1 MKILKFDD
9 YKKSQEERL
18 KLFARLSDGTV
29 LDIGYAQNPNI
40 YFDEEPNVKQVVGID
55 IQINNSLPK
64 KYISTNKLDLNYE
77 KIPYPDNYFDT
88 IVCGEVI
95 EHLECPTKLI
105 REINRVLKNGGKLIL
120 STPSS
125 IYYLEILSD
134 IIGLELEKE
143 HLYVFNRRKLVK
155 MLNENGFQNL
165 KTLSYNFWIPLIK
178 LGIISFKLPE
188 IFSWIQI
195 YICEKS
201 NKCECEK
208 GINTGEHEKGINT
221 GEYEN

>member
-18 KLFARLSDGTV
+18 KLFARLSRGIV
-29 LDIGYAQNPNI
+29 LDIGYAKNPNI
-40 YFDEEPNVKQVVGID
+40 YFDEEPNIEQVVGID
-55 IQINNSLPK
+55 IQTNNSLPK
-64 KYISTNKLDLNYE
+64 KYMSTNKLDLNYE

-95 EHLECPTKLI
+95 EHLECPIKLI
-105 REINRVLKNGGKLIL
+105 REINRILKNGGKLIL

-143 HLYVFNRRKLVK
+143 HLYVFNRRKLTK

-165 KTLSYNFWIPLIK
+165 KVLSYDFWIPLIK
-178 LGIISFKLPE
+178 LGIVSFKLPE

-195 YICEKS
+195 YICEKI
-201 NKCECEK
+201 NK
-208 GINTGEHEKGINT
+208 
-221 GEYEN
+221 

>member
-1 MKILKFDD
+1 MKIIKFDD

-18 KLFARLSDGTV
+18 KLFARLSDGIV

-40 YFDEEPNVKQVVGID
+40 YFDEESNIKQVVGID
-55 IQINNSLPK
+55 IQTNNSLPK
-64 KYISTNKLDLNYE
+64 KYISINKLDLNYE
-77 KIPYPDNYFDT
+77 KIPYPDGYFDT
-88 IVCGEVI
+88 VVCGEVI

-105 REINRVLKNGGKLIL
+105 REINRVLKSGGKLIL

-134 IIGLELEKE
+134 IIGSELEKE
-143 HLYVFNRRKLVK
+143 HLYVFNRRKLTK
-155 MLNENGFQNL
+155 MLNENGFQNS
-165 KTLSYNFWIPLIK
+165 KILSYNFWIPLIK

-201 NKCECEK
+201 NKR
-208 GINTGEHEKGINT
+208 
-221 GEYEN
+221 